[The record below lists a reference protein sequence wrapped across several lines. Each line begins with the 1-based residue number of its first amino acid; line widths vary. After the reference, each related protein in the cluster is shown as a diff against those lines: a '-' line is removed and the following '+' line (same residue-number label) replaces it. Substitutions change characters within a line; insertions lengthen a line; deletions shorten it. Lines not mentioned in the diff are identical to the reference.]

1 MQSYKSKSGKKS
13 GVGRF
18 EIGRDFI
25 KVEFEKGEKY
35 LYSYKSAGKI
45 TIEEMKKRALANEG
59 LSTFI
64 SKNDPP
70 FEKKY

>member
-13 GVGRF
+13 GVVGF
-18 EIGRDFI
+18 AIGPDFI

-35 LYSYKSAGKI
+35 LYSYKSAGKRA
-45 TIEEMKKRALANEG
+45 IEEMKKRALANEG

-64 SKNDPP
+64 SQNDPL
-70 FEKKY
+70 FEK

>member
-13 GVGRF
+13 GVVGF
-18 EIGRDFI
+18 AIGPYFI

-35 LYSYKSAGKI
+35 LYSYKSAGKRA
-45 TIEEMKKRALANEG
+45 IEEMKKRALANEG

-64 SKNDPP
+64 SQNDPP
-70 FEKKY
+70 FEK